1 MLTQKIMRMVVMA
14 CCVAIVVAT
23 GTGKAVAHHG
33 WSEYDNSQT
42 LNVSGKIQQVGYDN
56 PHVTI
61 ELQTKDKVWQAVLA
75 PPSRMQSRGLPPD
88 QLQVGETVSLV
99 GYPHRS
105 EKSEMRAEQITAGKK
120 TVPLR

>member
-23 GTGKAVAHHG
+23 GMGRAVAHHG
-33 WSEYDNSQT
+33 WSEYDNTQT

-61 ELQTKDKVWQAVLA
+61 ELQTKNKVWQAVLA

-105 EKSEMRAEQITAGKK
+105 EKSEMRAEQITVGKK